1 MAGLDA
7 GFPAEIAST
16 LGKLATG
23 GLLFHLLALVR
34 LYDAGSPQPDDLA
47 TSCWRS
53 DRQNG

>member
-34 LYDAGSPQPDDLA
+34 LYDAGSPQSDDLA
-47 TSCWRS
+47 TSRWRS